1 MPPATDCSELQ
12 SVAGETTK
20 EASNGLA
27 ATIF

>member
-1 MPPATDCSELQ
+1 MPPATNCSELQ

-20 EASNGLA
+20 EDSDGLA